1 MSGYPEERM
10 RTIYTI
16 VKYGEGE
23 KQTRWS
29 RVGVGFVNRDG
40 SITLK
45 LDALPVNGE
54 LQVREYQRREREEGR
69 RRDAEDPFDLP
80 SGLGGRPSVAAEQ
93 AA

>member
-1 MSGYPEERM
+1 MSYPDERL

-23 KQTRWS
+23 KHTRWS
-29 RVGVGFVNRDG
+29 RVGTGFVNRDG

-54 LQVREYQRREREEGR
+54 LQVREFQRRERDEGR
-69 RRDAEDPFDLP
+69 RREEEDPFELP
-80 SGLGGRPSVAAEQ
+80 SGLVGRPSLAAER